1 MNRIAAKND
10 KTQQFNTKSFLL
22 NYFSFIGLVLVII
35 TFELLTEGKLLG
47 SKNLMNIFNNF
58 FSIGL
63 GAMGVVFLMSLGEL
77 DLSVGGIVG
86 LSAALAAI
94 SAKISLVL
102 IFPVAVLTGLLIGF
116 LNGVIIARLKVA
128 SFIATL
134 AMSFVVRGMTTF
146 LLNGSVGVPVSLRVF
161 DSDAIKITVFIV
173 ILVAFYILFEFTSY
187 GKRCRAVGSSSEAAR
202 QSGVNVK
209 RIRTLGFMISGI
221 ICGLVGF
228 FSLVRTCTA
237 SSKTGSAFEF
247 DVILAVLFGGMLL
260 TGGWDVKFRSAVV
273 GSIAMAVIYNGMSL
287 LGING
292 LTQQVIQGI
301 LLIVIVCISFDRRNV
316 LVIK

>member
-1 MNRIAAKND
+1 MKGIVKND
-10 KTQQFNTKSFLL
+10 KFQKVNIKTFLL
-22 NYFSFIGLVLVII
+22 NYFSFIGLVLVVIA
-35 TFELLTEGKLLG
+35 FELLTDGKLLG

-94 SAKISLVL
+94 SSEISLIL

-116 LNGVIIARLKVA
+116 LNGIIIARLKVA

-134 AMSFVVRGMTTF
+134 AMSFIVRGMTTF

-161 DSDAIKITVFIV
+161 DNDIIKISVFIL
-173 ILVAFYILFEFTSY
+173 ILIVFYIIFEFASF

-202 QSGVNVK
+202 QSGVNVEK
-209 RIRTLGFMISGI
+209 TRTLAFMISGI
-221 ICGLVGF
+221 ICGLIGF

-247 DVILAVLFGGMLL
+247 NVILAVLFGGMLL
-260 TGGWDVKFRSAVV
+260 TGGWDVKFRSAVI

-292 LTQQVIQGI
+292 LTQQIIQGI